1 MDDALDALVARLVDL
16 STVDRDGARRLPPER
31 ELVEQLEM
39 SRGSLRERLSQ
50 LESLGILDRRQG
62 HGTYLRSPG
71 SSVVRTT
78 FALMGALG
86 GVRPEQIDQ
95 AREMLEIVT
104 TVEAAKVATD
114 DDVAELGRLAESMVD
129 ATAAGEHEAGLEA
142 DLAFHRHLFTI
153 VGNPIL
159 DVLQDGLAGMLRDTL
174 AARRAKA
181 LRTETPAA
189 DGTYLTDTVHRQIVA
204 ALAERDPDAARIAI
218 RHHFDHHDAVVG
230 STDDD
235 VTARRDTHA

>member
-1 MDDALDALVARLVDL
+1 MMDDALDALVARLVDL
-16 STVDRDGARRLPPER
+16 STVEPDGTRRLPPER
-31 ELVEQLEM
+31 VLVERLDM

-71 SSVVRTT
+71 ASVVRTT
-78 FALMGALG
+78 FTLMSALG
-86 GVRPEQIDQ
+86 GVEPEQVDQ

-104 TVEAAKVATD
+104 TVEAAKRATG
-114 DDVAELGRLAESMVD
+114 DDVARLGTLVETMIA
-129 ATAAGEHEAGLEA
+129 ATARGDHDAALEA

-153 VGNPIL
+153 VGNPVL

-181 LRTETPAA
+181 MRTETPAA
-189 DGTYLTDTVHRQIVA
+189 DGTYRTDTVHRPIVD
-204 ALAERDPDAARIAI
+204 ALAARDPDAARVAI
-218 RHHFDHHDAVVG
+218 RFHFDHHEAVVATG
-230 STDDD
+230 DAAPT
-235 VTARRDTHA
+235 TTGAA

>member
-1 MDDALDALVARLVDL
+1 MMDDALDALVARLVDL
-16 STVDRDGARRLPPER
+16 STVEPDGTRRLPPER
-31 ELVEQLEM
+31 VLVERLDM

-71 SSVVRTT
+71 ASVVRTT
-78 FALMGALG
+78 FTLMSALG
-86 GVRPEQIDQ
+86 GVEPEQVDQ

-104 TVEAAKVATD
+104 TVEAAKRATG
-114 DDVAELGRLAESMVD
+114 DDVATLGAIVEAMIA
-129 ATAAGEHEAGLEA
+129 ATARGDHDAALEA

-153 VGNPIL
+153 VGNPVL

-189 DGTYLTDTVHRQIVA
+189 DGTYRTDTVHRPIVD
-204 ALAERDPDAARIAI
+204 ALAARDPDAARVAI
-218 RHHFDHHDAVVG
+218 RFHFDHHEAVVATGDAVPTTTG
-230 STDDD
+230 
-235 VTARRDTHA
+235 AA

>member
-1 MDDALDALVARLVDL
+1 MMDDALDALVARLVDL
-16 STVDRDGARRLPPER
+16 STVEPDGTRRLPPER
-31 ELVEQLEM
+31 VLVERLDM

-71 SSVVRTT
+71 ASVVRTT
-78 FALMGALG
+78 FTLMSALG
-86 GVRPEQIDQ
+86 GVEPEQVDQ

-104 TVEAAKVATD
+104 TVEAAKRATG
-114 DDVAELGRLAESMVD
+114 DDVATLGALVEAMIA
-129 ATAAGEHEAGLEA
+129 ATARGDHDAALEA

-153 VGNPIL
+153 VGNPVL

-181 LRTETPAA
+181 MRTETPAA
-189 DGTYLTDTVHRQIVA
+189 DGTYRTDTVHRPIVD
-204 ALAERDPDAARIAI
+204 ALAARDPDAARVAI
-218 RHHFDHHDAVVG
+218 RFHFDHHEAVVATG
-230 STDDD
+230 DPVPT
-235 VTARRDTHA
+235 TTGAA

>member
-16 STVDRDGARRLPPER
+16 SAIERDGTRRLPPER
-31 ELVEQLEM
+31 ELVEQLDM
-39 SRGSLRERLSQ
+39 SRGTLRERLSQ

-71 SSVVRTT
+71 ASVVRTT
-78 FALMGALG
+78 FTLMGALG
-86 GVRPEQIDQ
+86 GLRPDQVDQ

-104 TVEAAKVATD
+104 TVEAAKLATAA
-114 DDVAELGRLAESMVD
+114 DVAELGRLTDAMIA
-129 ATAAGEHEAGLEA
+129 ATAAAEHEAGLEA
-142 DLAFHRHLFTI
+142 DLAFHRHLVTI
-153 VGNPIL
+153 VDNPIL

-204 ALAERDPDAARIAI
+204 ALAANDADAARIAI
-218 RHHFDHHDAVVG
+218 RFHFDHHDAVVG

-235 VTARRDTHA
+235 AGRDTTA